1 MASVIQNSP
10 HTAVKHHVNG
20 LTNTANAQDNSGSGQ
35 GVDAFML
42 EIEQAIQA
50 RQQGQDLSPQNQA
63 ALLSAKNI
71 LANALQNLPKS
82 ANNAGDPA
90 KIADQMQLL
99 SASLVAQG
107 LLTQPIPGLN
117 GANIANA
124 VAKTAGTQD
133 IASVQNTMTST
144 SIAQALL
151 SQNNLG
157 SASALALL
165 KAQANAN
172 GLVQNSQNAAQVT
185 QTVLAADG
193 QNARSN
199 AALPSDVGSNKDQT
213 VLAADGQNARSNAA
227 LPSDVGSNKDQAIKV
242 LSLET
247 QGAANNPISNQ
258 APVLVGAGQTLG
270 DLTQKQVSVK
280 ASRSNGNGF
289 DAGTASQNFGAIN
302 TTRALAVSGAQQSQ
316 ASTLGA
322 DKAPALPVEAS
333 SAETSKNL
341 ANTKDESAIPNDAAS
356 SVLAGSN
363 ALGNLQP
370 HLAANASKVQ
380 IAATDASLAS
390 GPMHAQ
396 IMNAARS
403 GGGRIALELTPP
415 GQGTIRIDLRID
427 QAGQAHLIVQG
438 ASDAT
443 KARLDHGGQ
452 QLKNDFA
459 QMGLNLSLDLRQG
472 GSFSQAQNQS
482 SNSQQFSG
490 FDSNSV
496 AQVGATPVNSL
507 VSSSKPSDNI
517 DNSAVHLYA

>member
-20 LTNTANAQDNSGSGQ
+20 LANTANAQDNSGSGQ

-117 GANIANA
+117 SANIANA
-124 VAKTAGTQD
+124 VAKTAGSQD

-157 SASALALL
+157 AASALALL

-172 GLVQNSQNAAQVT
+172 GLAQNSQNAAQAA
-185 QTVLAADG
+185 LAADG
-193 QNARSN
+193 QNVRSN
-199 AALPSDVGSNKDQT
+199 T
-213 VLAADGQNARSNAA
+213 VLPNN
-227 LPSDVGSNKDQAIKV
+227 VGSNKDQAIKV
-242 LSLET
+242 LALET

-270 DLTQKQVSVK
+270 DLTQKPVSVK
-280 ASRSNGNGF
+280 ATRSNSNGF
-289 DAGTASQNFGAIN
+289 DVGGASQTFGAIN
-302 TTRALAVSGAQQSQ
+302 TAKALAVSGAQQSQ
-316 ASTLGA
+316 GSTLGA
-322 DKAPALPVEAS
+322 DKAPAPPVEAS
-333 SAETSKNL
+333 SAETSQNL
-341 ANTKDESAIPNDAAS
+341 ANTKDESAITNDAAS
-356 SVLAGSN
+356 GALAGSN

-370 HLAANASKVQ
+370 DLAANVSKVQ

-396 IMNAARS
+396 IMSAARS

-427 QAGQAHLIVQG
+427 QAGQAHLIVEG

-472 GSFSQAQNQS
+472 SSFSQAQNQS

>member
-1 MASVIQNSP
+1 MDRA
-10 HTAVKHHVNG
+10 
-20 LTNTANAQDNSGSGQ
+20 
-35 GVDAFML
+35 
-42 EIEQAIQA
+42 
-50 RQQGQDLSPQNQA
+50 
-63 ALLSAKNI
+63 
-71 LANALQNLPKS
+71 
-82 ANNAGDPA
+82 
-90 KIADQMQLL
+90 
-99 SASLVAQG
+99 
-107 LLTQPIPGLN
+107 
-117 GANIANA
+117 
-124 VAKTAGTQD
+124 
-133 IASVQNTMTST
+133 
-144 SIAQALL
+144 AQA
-151 SQNNLG
+151 SQE
-157 SASALALL
+157 
-165 KAQANAN
+165 AQANA
-172 GLVQNSQNAAQVT
+172 SQMDRAAQAS
-185 QTVLAADG
+185 QEAQAALAADG

-199 AALPSDVGSNKDQT
+199 AVLPSNIG
-213 VLAADGQNARSNAA
+213 A
-227 LPSDVGSNKDQAIKV
+227 NKDQAIKV
-242 LSLET
+242 LALET

-280 ASRSNGNGF
+280 ATRSNSNGF
-289 DAGTASQNFGAIN
+289 DVGGASQTFGAMN
-302 TTRALAVSGAQQSQ
+302 TAKALAVLGTQQSQ
-316 ASTLGA
+316 ASSLSA
-322 DKAPALPVEAS
+322 DKAPVPPAEAS
-333 SAETSKNL
+333 SAEASQNL
-341 ANTKDESAIPNDAAS
+341 ANTKDGSAIANDAAS
-356 SVLAGSN
+356 SALAGSN

-370 HLAANASKVQ
+370 HLAANAPKVQ

-427 QAGQAHLIVQG
+427 QAGQAHLIVEG

>member
-10 HTAVKHHVNG
+10 HTALKNHVNG
-20 LTNTANAQDNSGSGQ
+20 LANTANAQDNSGSGQ
-35 GVDAFML
+35 GVDPFML

-82 ANNAGDPA
+82 ANNAGDSA

-117 GANIANA
+117 SANTANA
-124 VAKTAGTQD
+124 VAKTAGSQD

-157 SASALALL
+157 AASALALL

-172 GLVQNSQNAAQVT
+172 GLAQNSQNAAQAA
-185 QTVLAADG
+185 LAADG
-193 QNARSN
+193 QNVRSN
-199 AALPSDVGSNKDQT
+199 T
-213 VLAADGQNARSNAA
+213 VLPNN
-227 LPSDVGSNKDQAIKV
+227 VGSNKDQAIKV
-242 LSLET
+242 LALET

-280 ASRSNGNGF
+280 ATRSNSNGF
-289 DAGTASQNFGAIN
+289 DVGGASQTFGAMN
-302 TTRALAVSGAQQSQ
+302 TAKALAVSGAQQSQ

-322 DKAPALPVEAS
+322 DKAPAPPVEAS
-333 SAETSKNL
+333 SAEASQNL
-341 ANTKDESAIPNDAAS
+341 ANTKDESAITNDAAS
-356 SVLAGSN
+356 GALAGSN

-370 HLAANASKVQ
+370 DLAANVSKVQ

-396 IMNAARS
+396 IMSAARS

-427 QAGQAHLIVQG
+427 QAGQAHLIVEG

-472 GSFSQAQNQS
+472 SSFSQAQNQS

>member
-20 LTNTANAQDNSGSGQ
+20 LANTANAQDNSGSGQ

-82 ANNAGDPA
+82 ANNAGDSA

-117 GANIANA
+117 SANIANA
-124 VAKTAGTQD
+124 VAKTAGSQD

-172 GLVQNSQNAAQVT
+172 GLAQNSQNARSN
-185 QTVLAADG
+185 TVLP
-193 QNARSN
+193 SN
-199 AALPSDVGSNKDQT
+199 
-213 VLAADGQNARSNAA
+213 
-227 LPSDVGSNKDQAIKV
+227 VGSNKDQAIKV
-242 LSLET
+242 LALET

-270 DLTQKQVSVK
+270 DLTQKPVSVK
-280 ASRSNGNGF
+280 ATRSNSNGF
-289 DAGTASQNFGAIN
+289 DVGGASQTFGAMN
-302 TTRALAVSGAQQSQ
+302 TAKALAVSGAQQSQ

-322 DKAPALPVEAS
+322 DKAPAPPVEAS
-333 SAETSKNL
+333 SAEASQNL
-341 ANTKDESAIPNDAAS
+341 ANTKDGSAIANDAAS
-356 SVLAGSN
+356 SALAGSN

-370 HLAANASKVQ
+370 HLAANAPMVQ

-427 QAGQAHLIVQG
+427 QAGQAHLIVEG

>member
-10 HTAVKHHVNG
+10 HTALKNHVNG
-20 LTNTANAQDNSGSGQ
+20 LANTANAQDNSGSGQ
-35 GVDAFML
+35 GVDPFML

-82 ANNAGDPA
+82 ANNAGDSA

-117 GANIANA
+117 SANTANA

-157 SASALALL
+157 AASALALL

-172 GLVQNSQNAAQVT
+172 GLAQNSQNAAQAA
-185 QTVLAADG
+185 LAADG
-193 QNARSN
+193 QNVRSN
-199 AALPSDVGSNKDQT
+199 T
-213 VLAADGQNARSNAA
+213 VLPNN
-227 LPSDVGSNKDQAIKV
+227 VGSNKDQAIKV
-242 LSLET
+242 LALET

-270 DLTQKQVSVK
+270 DLTQKPVSVK
-280 ASRSNGNGF
+280 ATRSNSNGF
-289 DAGTASQNFGAIN
+289 DVGGSSQTFGAMN
-302 TTRALAVSGAQQSQ
+302 TAKALAVSGAQQSQ
-316 ASTLGA
+316 GSTLGA
-322 DKAPALPVEAS
+322 DKAPAPPVEAS

-341 ANTKDESAIPNDAAS
+341 ANTKDESAITNDAAS
-356 SVLAGSN
+356 GALAGSN

-370 HLAANASKVQ
+370 DLAANVSKVQ

-396 IMNAARS
+396 IMSAARS

-427 QAGQAHLIVQG
+427 QAGQAHLIVEG

-472 GSFSQAQNQS
+472 SSFSQAQNQS

>member
-20 LTNTANAQDNSGSGQ
+20 LANTANAQDNSGSGQ

-117 GANIANA
+117 SANTANA

-172 GLVQNSQNAAQVT
+172 GLAQNSQNAAQ
-185 QTVLAADG
+185 
-193 QNARSN
+193 
-199 AALPSDVGSNKDQT
+199 
-213 VLAADGQNARSNAA
+213 
-227 LPSDVGSNKDQAIKV
+227 
-242 LSLET
+242 
-247 QGAANNPISNQ
+247 
-258 APVLVGAGQTLG
+258 
-270 DLTQKQVSVK
+270 
-280 ASRSNGNGF
+280 
-289 DAGTASQNFGAIN
+289 
-302 TTRALAVSGAQQSQ
+302 
-316 ASTLGA
+316 
-322 DKAPALPVEAS
+322 
-333 SAETSKNL
+333 
-341 ANTKDESAIPNDAAS
+341 
-356 SVLAGSN
+356 
-363 ALGNLQP
+363 
-370 HLAANASKVQ
+370 ANASQ
-380 IAATDASLAS
+380 MDRAAQASQE
-390 GPMHAQ
+390 AQ
-396 IMNAARS
+396 AA
-403 GGGRIALELTPP
+403 
-415 GQGTIRIDLRID
+415 
-427 QAGQAHLIVQG
+427 
-438 ASDAT
+438 
-443 KARLDHGGQ
+443 
-452 QLKNDFA
+452 
-459 QMGLNLSLDLRQG
+459 
-472 GSFSQAQNQS
+472 
-482 SNSQQFSG
+482 
-490 FDSNSV
+490 
-496 AQVGATPVNSL
+496 
-507 VSSSKPSDNI
+507 
-517 DNSAVHLYA
+517 

>member
-1 MASVIQNSP
+1 MLNTEGPIGEIMASVIQNSP

-20 LTNTANAQDNSGSGQ
+20 LANTANAQDNSGSGQ
-35 GVDAFML
+35 GVDPFML

-82 ANNAGDPA
+82 ANNAGDSA

-117 GANIANA
+117 SANTANA

-157 SASALALL
+157 AASALALL

-172 GLVQNSQNAAQVT
+172 GLAQNSQNAAQAA
-185 QTVLAADG
+185 LAADG
-193 QNARSN
+193 QNVRSN
-199 AALPSDVGSNKDQT
+199 T
-213 VLAADGQNARSNAA
+213 VLPNN
-227 LPSDVGSNKDQAIKV
+227 VGSNKDQAIKV
-242 LSLET
+242 LALET

-270 DLTQKQVSVK
+270 DLTQKPVSVK
-280 ASRSNGNGF
+280 ATRSNSNGF
-289 DAGTASQNFGAIN
+289 DVGGASQTFGAIN
-302 TTRALAVSGAQQSQ
+302 TAKALAVSGAQQSQ
-316 ASTLGA
+316 GSTLGA
-322 DKAPALPVEAS
+322 DKAPAPPVEAS

-341 ANTKDESAIPNDAAS
+341 ANTKDESAITNDAAS
-356 SVLAGSN
+356 GALAGSN

-370 HLAANASKVQ
+370 DLAANVSKVQ

-396 IMNAARS
+396 IMSAARS

-427 QAGQAHLIVQG
+427 QAGQAHLIVEG

-472 GSFSQAQNQS
+472 SSFSQAQNQS

>member
-10 HTAVKHHVNG
+10 HTALKNHVNG
-20 LTNTANAQDNSGSGQ
+20 LANTANAQDNSGSGQ
-35 GVDAFML
+35 GVDPFML

-82 ANNAGDPA
+82 ANNAGDSA

-117 GANIANA
+117 SANTANA

-157 SASALALL
+157 AASALALL

-172 GLVQNSQNAAQVT
+172 GLAQNSQNAAQAA
-185 QTVLAADG
+185 LAADG
-193 QNARSN
+193 QNVRSN
-199 AALPSDVGSNKDQT
+199 T
-213 VLAADGQNARSNAA
+213 VLPNN
-227 LPSDVGSNKDQAIKV
+227 VGSNKDQAIKV
-242 LSLET
+242 LALET

-270 DLTQKQVSVK
+270 DLTQKPVSVK
-280 ASRSNGNGF
+280 ATRSNSNGF
-289 DAGTASQNFGAIN
+289 DVGGASQTFGAIN
-302 TTRALAVSGAQQSQ
+302 TAKALAVSGAQQSQ
-316 ASTLGA
+316 GSTLGA
-322 DKAPALPVEAS
+322 DKAPAPPVEAS

-341 ANTKDESAIPNDAAS
+341 ANTKDESAITNDAAS
-356 SVLAGSN
+356 GALAGSN

-370 HLAANASKVQ
+370 DLAANVSKVQ

-396 IMNAARS
+396 IMSAARS

-427 QAGQAHLIVQG
+427 QAGQAHLIVEG

-472 GSFSQAQNQS
+472 SSFSQAQNQS

>member
-10 HTAVKHHVNG
+10 HTALKNHVNG
-20 LTNTANAQDNSGSGQ
+20 LANTANAQDNSGSGQ
-35 GVDAFML
+35 GVDPFML

-82 ANNAGDPA
+82 ANNAGDSA

-117 GANIANA
+117 SANTANA

-157 SASALALL
+157 AASALALL

-172 GLVQNSQNAAQVT
+172 GLAQNSQNAAQAA
-185 QTVLAADG
+185 LAADG
-193 QNARSN
+193 QNVRSN
-199 AALPSDVGSNKDQT
+199 T
-213 VLAADGQNARSNAA
+213 VLPNN
-227 LPSDVGSNKDQAIKV
+227 VGSNKDQAIKV
-242 LSLET
+242 LALET

-270 DLTQKQVSVK
+270 DLTQKPVSVK
-280 ASRSNGNGF
+280 ATRSNSNGF
-289 DAGTASQNFGAIN
+289 DVGGASQTFGAMN
-302 TTRALAVSGAQQSQ
+302 TAKALAVSGAQQSQ
-316 ASTLGA
+316 GSTLGA
-322 DKAPALPVEAS
+322 DKAPAPPVEAS

-341 ANTKDESAIPNDAAS
+341 ANTKDESAITNDAAS
-356 SVLAGSN
+356 GALAGSN

-370 HLAANASKVQ
+370 DLAANVSKVQ

-396 IMNAARS
+396 IMSAARS

-427 QAGQAHLIVQG
+427 QAGQAHLIVEG

-472 GSFSQAQNQS
+472 SSFSQAQNQS

>member
-20 LTNTANAQDNSGSGQ
+20 LANTANAQDNSGSGQ

-117 GANIANA
+117 SANIANA

-172 GLVQNSQNAAQVT
+172 GLAQNSQNAAQANAS
-185 QTVLAADG
+185 QMDRAAQASQEAQAALAADG

-199 AALPSDVGSNKDQT
+199 AVLPSN
-213 VLAADGQNARSNAA
+213 
-227 LPSDVGSNKDQAIKV
+227 VGSNKDQAIKV
-242 LSLET
+242 LALET

-280 ASRSNGNGF
+280 ATRSNSKGF
-289 DAGTASQNFGAIN
+289 DVGGASQNFGTMN
-302 TTRALAVSGAQQSQ
+302 TAKALAVLGTQQSQ
-316 ASTLGA
+316 ASTLSA
-322 DKAPALPVEAS
+322 DKAPVPPAEAS
-333 SAETSKNL
+333 SAEASQNL
-341 ANTKDESAIPNDAAS
+341 ANTKDGSAIANDAAS
-356 SVLAGSN
+356 SALAGSN

-370 HLAANASKVQ
+370 HLAANAPKVQ

-427 QAGQAHLIVQG
+427 QAGQAHLIVEG

>member
-10 HTAVKHHVNG
+10 HTALKNHVNG
-20 LTNTANAQDNSGSGQ
+20 LANTANAQDNSGSGQ
-35 GVDAFML
+35 GVDPFML

-82 ANNAGDPA
+82 ANNAGDSA

-117 GANIANA
+117 SANTANA

-157 SASALALL
+157 AASALALL

-172 GLVQNSQNAAQVT
+172 GLAQNSQNAAQAA
-185 QTVLAADG
+185 LAADG
-193 QNARSN
+193 QNVRSN
-199 AALPSDVGSNKDQT
+199 T
-213 VLAADGQNARSNAA
+213 VLPNN
-227 LPSDVGSNKDQAIKV
+227 VGSNKDQAIKV
-242 LSLET
+242 LALET

-270 DLTQKQVSVK
+270 DLTQKPVSVK
-280 ASRSNGNGF
+280 ATRSNSNGF
-289 DAGTASQNFGAIN
+289 DVGGASQTFGAMN
-302 TTRALAVSGAQQSQ
+302 TAKALAVSGAQQSQ
-316 ASTLGA
+316 GSTLGA
-322 DKAPALPVEAS
+322 DKAPAPPVEAS

-341 ANTKDESAIPNDAAS
+341 ANTKDESAITNDAAS
-356 SVLAGSN
+356 GALAGSN

-370 HLAANASKVQ
+370 DLAANVSKVQ

-396 IMNAARS
+396 IMSAARS

-427 QAGQAHLIVQG
+427 QAGQAHLIVEG

>member
-20 LTNTANAQDNSGSGQ
+20 LANTANAQDNSGSGQ

-82 ANNAGDPA
+82 ANNAGDSA

-117 GANIANA
+117 SANTANA

-157 SASALALL
+157 AASALALL

-172 GLVQNSQNAAQVT
+172 GLAQNSQNAAQAA
-185 QTVLAADG
+185 LAADG
-193 QNARSN
+193 QNVRSN
-199 AALPSDVGSNKDQT
+199 T
-213 VLAADGQNARSNAA
+213 VLPNN
-227 LPSDVGSNKDQAIKV
+227 VGSNKDQAIKV
-242 LSLET
+242 LALET

-270 DLTQKQVSVK
+270 DLTQKPVSVK
-280 ASRSNGNGF
+280 ATRSNSNGF
-289 DAGTASQNFGAIN
+289 DVGGASQTFGAIN
-302 TTRALAVSGAQQSQ
+302 TAKALAVSGAQQSQ
-316 ASTLGA
+316 GSTLGA
-322 DKAPALPVEAS
+322 DKAPAPPVEAS

-341 ANTKDESAIPNDAAS
+341 ANTKDESAITNDAAS
-356 SVLAGSN
+356 GALAGSN

-370 HLAANASKVQ
+370 DLAANVSKVQ

-396 IMNAARS
+396 IMSAARS

-427 QAGQAHLIVQG
+427 QAGQAHLIVEG

-472 GSFSQAQNQS
+472 SSFSQAQNQS

>member
-1 MASVIQNSP
+1 MASVIQNSL
-10 HTAVKHHVNG
+10 HTALNDHVNG
-20 LTNTANAQDNSGSGQ
+20 LKNMANAQDSSGSGQ

-42 EIEQAIQA
+42 QIEQAIQA
-50 RQQGQDLSPQNQA
+50 RQQVQDPAPQNRA
-63 ALLSAKNI
+63 TLALSAKNI

-99 SASLVAQG
+99 SASLAAQG

-117 GANIANA
+117 SANIPNA
-124 VAKTAGTQD
+124 VAKTSTQNN
-133 IASVQNTMTST
+133 ASVQSTMTST
-144 SIAQALL
+144 SIAQTLL
-151 SQNNLG
+151 TQNNLG
-157 SASALALL
+157 AASALALL

-172 GLVQNSQNAAQVT
+172 GLAQNSQNVLQGNASQINQAAQVP
-185 QTVLAADG
+185 QAALAIDA

-199 AALPSDVGSNKDQT
+199 SVLPSNVGS
-213 VLAADGQNARSNAA
+213 G
-227 LPSDVGSNKDQAIKV
+227 KDQAIKV
-242 LSLET
+242 LALET
-247 QGAANNPISNQ
+247 QGVANNPISNQ

-270 DLTQKQVSVK
+270 DLTQKQVFAK
-280 ASRSNGNGF
+280 ATRATSNGL
-289 DAGTASQNFGAIN
+289 DAGFASQAVGGASGAK
-302 TTRALAVSGAQQSQ
+302 ALAITGTEQSP
-316 ASTLGA
+316 ASFLSA
-322 DKAPALPVEAS
+322 DKGPALTVEA
-333 SAETSKNL
+333 ANGGVAKNL
-341 ANTKDESAIPNDAAS
+341 ANVKDEAAAVNDAVGS
-356 SVLAGSN
+356 GLVGSN
-363 ALGNLQP
+363 TIGNLQP
-370 HLAANASKVQ
+370 HLAANAPQVQ

-415 GQGTIRIDLRID
+415 GQGTLRIDLRID
-427 QAGQAHLIVQG
+427 QSGQAHLIVEG

-482 SNSQQFSG
+482 SNSQLFSNL
-490 FDSNSV
+490 DSNSM
-496 AQVGATPVNSL
+496 AQVGATPLNSL
-507 VSSSKPSDNI
+507 VSSSKISNNV

>member
-20 LTNTANAQDNSGSGQ
+20 LANTANAQDNSGSGQ

-117 GANIANA
+117 SANTANA

-157 SASALALL
+157 AASALALL

-172 GLVQNSQNAAQVT
+172 GLAQNSQNAAQAA
-185 QTVLAADG
+185 LAADG
-193 QNARSN
+193 QNVRSN
-199 AALPSDVGSNKDQT
+199 T
-213 VLAADGQNARSNAA
+213 VLPNN
-227 LPSDVGSNKDQAIKV
+227 VGSNKDQAIKV
-242 LSLET
+242 LALET

-270 DLTQKQVSVK
+270 DLTQKPVSVK
-280 ASRSNGNGF
+280 ATRSNSNGF
-289 DAGTASQNFGAIN
+289 DVGGASQTFGAIN
-302 TTRALAVSGAQQSQ
+302 TAKALAVSGAQQSQ
-316 ASTLGA
+316 GSTLGA
-322 DKAPALPVEAS
+322 DKAPAPPVEAS

-341 ANTKDESAIPNDAAS
+341 ANTKDESAITNDAAS
-356 SVLAGSN
+356 GALAGSN

-370 HLAANASKVQ
+370 DLAANVSKVQ

-396 IMNAARS
+396 IMSAARS

-427 QAGQAHLIVQG
+427 QAGQAHLIVEG

-472 GSFSQAQNQS
+472 SSFSQAQNQS

>member
-1 MASVIQNSP
+1 MASVIQNSL
-10 HTAVKHHVNG
+10 HTALKHHVNG
-20 LTNTANAQDNSGSGQ
+20 LANTANAVNAQDNAGSGQ
-35 GVDAFML
+35 GVAAFML

-63 ALLSAKNI
+63 ALALSAKNI

-82 ANNAGDPA
+82 TNNSSDPA

-117 GANIANA
+117 SANIANA
-124 VAKTAGTQD
+124 LGKTAGTQE
-133 IASVQNTMTST
+133 IASVQGTMTST

-172 GLVQNSQNAAQVT
+172 GLAQNSQNTAQANASQMDQAAQAT
-185 QTVLAADG
+185 QAAQAALAANG

-199 AALPSDVGSNKDQT
+199 AVLPSN
-213 VLAADGQNARSNAA
+213 L
-227 LPSDVGSNKDQAIKV
+227 GSNKDQAIKV
-242 LSLET
+242 LALET

-258 APVLVGAGQTLG
+258 APVLVGAGQTFG
-270 DLTQKQVSVK
+270 DLTQKQVAVK
-280 ASRSNGNGF
+280 ASRSNGKGF
-289 DAGTASQNFGAIN
+289 DVGAPSQTFGATN
-302 TTRALAVSGAQQSQ
+302 TAKVLAISGAVQSQ
-316 ASTLGA
+316 ASSLGA
-322 DKAPALPVEAS
+322 DKAPTPTMEAS
-333 SAETSKNL
+333 SADTAKNVT
-341 ANTKDESAIPNDAAS
+341 NTKDESAAVNDAAS
-356 SVLAGSN
+356 SALAGSN

-370 HLAANASKVQ
+370 HLAANATKVQ

-396 IMNAARS
+396 IMTAARA

-427 QAGQAHLIVQG
+427 QAGQAHLIVEG

-459 QMGLNLSLDLRQG
+459 QMGLNLSLDMRQG
-472 GSFSQAQNQS
+472 SSFSQAQNQS

-507 VSSSKPSDNI
+507 VSSGKPSDNV

>member
-1 MASVIQNSP
+1 MDRAAQASQE
-10 HTAVKHHVNG
+10 A
-20 LTNTANAQDNSGSGQ
+20 
-35 GVDAFML
+35 
-42 EIEQAIQA
+42 
-50 RQQGQDLSPQNQA
+50 QA
-63 ALLSAKNI
+63 AL
-71 LANALQNLPKS
+71 
-82 ANNAGDPA
+82 
-90 KIADQMQLL
+90 
-99 SASLVAQG
+99 
-107 LLTQPIPGLN
+107 
-117 GANIANA
+117 
-124 VAKTAGTQD
+124 
-133 IASVQNTMTST
+133 
-144 SIAQALL
+144 
-151 SQNNLG
+151 
-157 SASALALL
+157 
-165 KAQANAN
+165 
-172 GLVQNSQNAAQVT
+172 
-185 QTVLAADG
+185 AADS

-199 AALPSDVGSNKDQT
+199 TVLPSN
-213 VLAADGQNARSNAA
+213 
-227 LPSDVGSNKDQAIKV
+227 VGSNKDQAIKV
-242 LSLET
+242 LALET

-270 DLTQKQVSVK
+270 DLTQKPVSVK
-280 ASRSNGNGF
+280 ATRSNSNGF
-289 DAGTASQNFGAIN
+289 DVGGASQTFGAMN
-302 TTRALAVSGAQQSQ
+302 TAKALAVSGAQQSQ

-322 DKAPALPVEAS
+322 DKAPAPPVEAS
-333 SAETSKNL
+333 SAEASQNL
-341 ANTKDESAIPNDAAS
+341 ANTKDGSAIANDAAS
-356 SVLAGSN
+356 SALAGSN

-370 HLAANASKVQ
+370 HLAANAPMVQ

-396 IMNAARS
+396 IMNAALS

-427 QAGQAHLIVQG
+427 QAGQAHLIVEG

>member
-20 LTNTANAQDNSGSGQ
+20 LANTANAQDNSGSGQ
-35 GVDAFML
+35 GVDPFML

-82 ANNAGDPA
+82 ANNAGDSA

-117 GANIANA
+117 SANTANA

-157 SASALALL
+157 AASALALL

-172 GLVQNSQNAAQVT
+172 GLAQNSQNAAQAA
-185 QTVLAADG
+185 LAADG
-193 QNARSN
+193 QNVRSN
-199 AALPSDVGSNKDQT
+199 T
-213 VLAADGQNARSNAA
+213 VLPNN
-227 LPSDVGSNKDQAIKV
+227 VGSNKDQAIKV
-242 LSLET
+242 LALET

-270 DLTQKQVSVK
+270 DLTQKPVSVK
-280 ASRSNGNGF
+280 ATRSNSNGF
-289 DAGTASQNFGAIN
+289 DVGGASQTFGAIN
-302 TTRALAVSGAQQSQ
+302 TAKALAVSGAQQSQ
-316 ASTLGA
+316 GSTLGA
-322 DKAPALPVEAS
+322 DKAPAPPVEAS

-341 ANTKDESAIPNDAAS
+341 ANTKDESAITNDAAS
-356 SVLAGSN
+356 GALAGSN

-370 HLAANASKVQ
+370 DLAANVSKVQ

-396 IMNAARS
+396 IMSAARS

-427 QAGQAHLIVQG
+427 QAGQAHLIVEG

-472 GSFSQAQNQS
+472 SSFSQAQNQS

>member
-10 HTAVKHHVNG
+10 HTALKNHVNG
-20 LTNTANAQDNSGSGQ
+20 LANTANAQDNSGSGQ

-82 ANNAGDPA
+82 ANNAGDSA

-117 GANIANA
+117 SANTANA
-124 VAKTAGTQD
+124 VAKTAGSQD

-157 SASALALL
+157 AASALALL

-172 GLVQNSQNAAQVT
+172 GLAQNSQNAAQAA
-185 QTVLAADG
+185 LAADG
-193 QNARSN
+193 QNVRSN
-199 AALPSDVGSNKDQT
+199 T
-213 VLAADGQNARSNAA
+213 VLPNN
-227 LPSDVGSNKDQAIKV
+227 VGSNKDQAIKV
-242 LSLET
+242 LALET

-270 DLTQKQVSVK
+270 DLTQKPVSVK
-280 ASRSNGNGF
+280 ATRSNSNGF
-289 DAGTASQNFGAIN
+289 DVGGASQTFGAMN
-302 TTRALAVSGAQQSQ
+302 TAKALAVSGAQQSQ
-316 ASTLGA
+316 GSTLGA
-322 DKAPALPVEAS
+322 DKAPAPPVEAS

-341 ANTKDESAIPNDAAS
+341 ANTKDESAITNDAAS
-356 SVLAGSN
+356 SALAGSN

-370 HLAANASKVQ
+370 DLAANVSKVQ

-396 IMNAARS
+396 IMSAARS

-427 QAGQAHLIVQG
+427 QAGQAHLIVEG

-472 GSFSQAQNQS
+472 SSFSQAQNQS

>member
-1 MASVIQNSP
+1 MLNTEGPIGEIMASVIQNSP
-10 HTAVKHHVNG
+10 HTALKHHVNG
-20 LTNTANAQDNSGSGQ
+20 LANTANAQDNSGSGQ
-35 GVDAFML
+35 GIDAFML

-107 LLTQPIPGLN
+107 LLTQPIPGLS

-124 VAKTAGTQD
+124 AAKSSSTQD
-133 IASVQNTMTST
+133 ITSVQNTMTGT

-172 GLVQNSQNAAQVT
+172 GLAQNSQNTAQANASQVSQAAQAA
-185 QTVLAADG
+185 LAADG

-199 AALPSDVGSNKDQT
+199 AVLPSN
-213 VLAADGQNARSNAA
+213 
-227 LPSDVGSNKDQAIKV
+227 VGSNKDQAIKV
-242 LSLET
+242 LALET
-247 QGAANNPISNQ
+247 QGASNNPISNQ

-270 DLTQKQVSVK
+270 DLTPKQASVK
-280 ASRSNGNGF
+280 ASRFNSNGF
-289 DAGTASQNFGAIN
+289 DARGASQTFGVISPAK
-302 TTRALAVSGAQQSQ
+302 ALAASGTPQSH
-316 ASTLGA
+316 ASALGA
-322 DKAPALPVEAS
+322 DKTPAPPLEAS
-333 SAETSKNL
+333 STETAKNL
-341 ANTKDESAIPNDAAS
+341 SNTKDDSAIANNAVS
-356 SVLAGSN
+356 GELAGSN
-363 ALGNLQP
+363 VLGNLQP
-370 HLAANASKVQ
+370 HLAATASKVQ
-380 IAATDASLAS
+380 IAANDASLAS

-403 GGGRIALELTPP
+403 GGGRIAIELTPP

-427 QAGQAHLIVQG
+427 QAGQAHLIVEG

-459 QMGLNLSLDLRQG
+459 QMGLNLSLDMRQG

-482 SNSQQFSG
+482 PNSQQFSG

>member
-20 LTNTANAQDNSGSGQ
+20 LANTANAQDNSGSGQ
-35 GVDAFML
+35 GVDPFML

-82 ANNAGDPA
+82 ANNAGDSA

-117 GANIANA
+117 SANTANA

-157 SASALALL
+157 AASALALL

-172 GLVQNSQNAAQVT
+172 GLAQNSQNAAQAA
-185 QTVLAADG
+185 LAADG
-193 QNARSN
+193 QNVRSN
-199 AALPSDVGSNKDQT
+199 T
-213 VLAADGQNARSNAA
+213 VLPNN
-227 LPSDVGSNKDQAIKV
+227 VGSNKDQAIKV
-242 LSLET
+242 LALET

-270 DLTQKQVSVK
+270 DLTQKPVSVK
-280 ASRSNGNGF
+280 ATRSNSNGF
-289 DAGTASQNFGAIN
+289 DVGGASQTFGAMN
-302 TTRALAVSGAQQSQ
+302 TAKALAVSGAQQSQ
-316 ASTLGA
+316 GSTLGA
-322 DKAPALPVEAS
+322 DKAPAPPVEAS

-341 ANTKDESAIPNDAAS
+341 ANTKDESAITNDAAS
-356 SVLAGSN
+356 GALAGSN

-370 HLAANASKVQ
+370 DLAANVSKVQ

-396 IMNAARS
+396 IMSAARS

-427 QAGQAHLIVQG
+427 QAGQAHLIVEG

>member
-10 HTAVKHHVNG
+10 HTALKNHVNG
-20 LTNTANAQDNSGSGQ
+20 LANTANAQDNSGSGQ
-35 GVDAFML
+35 GVDPFML

-82 ANNAGDPA
+82 ANNAGDSA

-117 GANIANA
+117 SANTANA

-157 SASALALL
+157 AASALALL

-172 GLVQNSQNAAQVT
+172 GLAQNSQNAAQAA
-185 QTVLAADG
+185 LAADG
-193 QNARSN
+193 QNVRSN
-199 AALPSDVGSNKDQT
+199 T
-213 VLAADGQNARSNAA
+213 VLPNN
-227 LPSDVGSNKDQAIKV
+227 VGSNKDQAIKV
-242 LSLET
+242 LALET

-270 DLTQKQVSVK
+270 DLTQKPVSVK
-280 ASRSNGNGF
+280 ATRSNSNGF
-289 DAGTASQNFGAIN
+289 DVGGASQTFGAMN
-302 TTRALAVSGAQQSQ
+302 TAKALAVSGAQQSQ
-316 ASTLGA
+316 GSTLGA
-322 DKAPALPVEAS
+322 DKAPAPPVEAS

-341 ANTKDESAIPNDAAS
+341 ANTKDEPAITNDAAS
-356 SVLAGSN
+356 GALAGSN

-370 HLAANASKVQ
+370 DLAANVSKVQ

-396 IMNAARS
+396 IMSAARS

-427 QAGQAHLIVQG
+427 QAGQAHLIVEG

-472 GSFSQAQNQS
+472 SSFSQAQNQS

>member
-1 MASVIQNSP
+1 
-10 HTAVKHHVNG
+10 
-20 LTNTANAQDNSGSGQ
+20 
-35 GVDAFML
+35 
-42 EIEQAIQA
+42 
-50 RQQGQDLSPQNQA
+50 
-63 ALLSAKNI
+63 
-71 LANALQNLPKS
+71 
-82 ANNAGDPA
+82 
-90 KIADQMQLL
+90 
-99 SASLVAQG
+99 
-107 LLTQPIPGLN
+107 
-117 GANIANA
+117 
-124 VAKTAGTQD
+124 
-133 IASVQNTMTST
+133 
-144 SIAQALL
+144 
-151 SQNNLG
+151 
-157 SASALALL
+157 LL

-172 GLVQNSQNAAQVT
+172 GLAQNSQNAAQANAS
-185 QTVLAADG
+185 QMDRAAQASQEAQAALAADG

-199 AALPSDVGSNKDQT
+199 AVLPSNI
-213 VLAADGQNARSNAA
+213 
-227 LPSDVGSNKDQAIKV
+227 GSNKDQAIKV
-242 LSLET
+242 LALET

-270 DLTQKQVSVK
+270 DLTQKPVSVK
-280 ASRSNGNGF
+280 ATRSNSNGF
-289 DAGTASQNFGAIN
+289 DVGGASQTFGAMN
-302 TTRALAVSGAQQSQ
+302 TAKALAVSGAQQSQ

-322 DKAPALPVEAS
+322 DKAPAPPVEAS
-333 SAETSKNL
+333 SAEASQNL
-341 ANTKDESAIPNDAAS
+341 ANTKDESAITNDAAS
-356 SVLAGSN
+356 SALAGSN

-370 HLAANASKVQ
+370 HLAANAPKVQ

-396 IMNAARS
+396 IMSAARS

-427 QAGQAHLIVQG
+427 QAGQAHLIVEG

-443 KARLDHGGQ
+443 KAKLDHGGQ